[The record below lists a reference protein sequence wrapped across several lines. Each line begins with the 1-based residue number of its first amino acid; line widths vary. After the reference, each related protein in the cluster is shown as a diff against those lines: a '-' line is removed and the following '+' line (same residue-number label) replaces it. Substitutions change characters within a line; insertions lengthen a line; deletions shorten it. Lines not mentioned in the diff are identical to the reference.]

1 MALLLNQEDMER
13 MLKPML
19 KEGDSYKAMT
29 WTTIMA
35 GNLEVLALGALSNV
49 SAYVGITDKE
59 LVLAVLG
66 TMNIDKVNAEV
77 HVPFED
83 IESLK
88 IKKSLIP
95 GQKSLEIKAKEGKLR
110 LSLINNPLTAKIDNQ
125 KEAINTICSIL
136 ESNVKQFLVF
146 S

>member
-19 KEGDSYKAMT
+19 KEGESYKAMT

-95 GQKSLEIKAKEGKLR
+95 GQKSYR
-110 LSLINNPLTAKIDNQ
+110 
-125 KEAINTICSIL
+125 
-136 ESNVKQFLVF
+136 
-146 S
+146 

>member
-19 KEGDSYKAMT
+19 KEGESYKAMT

-66 TMNIDKVNAEV
+66 TMNIDKVNGEV

-95 GQKSLEIKAKEGKLR
+95 GQKSLEIKTKEGKLR

-125 KEAINTICSIL
+125 KETINTICSIL
-136 ESNVKQFLVF
+136 ESNVK
-146 S
+146 

>member
-19 KEGDSYKAMT
+19 KEGESYKAMT

-66 TMNIDKVNAEV
+66 TMNIDKVNGEV

-95 GQKSLEIKAKEGKLR
+95 GQKSLEIKTKEGKLR

-136 ESNVKQFLVF
+136 ESNVK
-146 S
+146 